1 MNDVDQDSL
10 HLYEQFKRFNI
21 PTCTIGKNKQR
32 ARKLAALKKFKDL
45 KIEQYYGGLVIINDK
60 YIVSLMNNKWRVV
73 NKNIWYRH
81 KEDIDHFVNKYILG
95 ENNET
100 K

>member
-1 MNDVDQDSL
+1 MKLSKIKKYNISL
-10 HLYEQFKRFNI
+10 LI
-21 PTCTIGKNKQR
+21 
-32 ARKLAALKKFKDL
+32 RKLFVISKFKDL

-100 K
+100 NN

>member
-21 PTCTIGKNKQR
+21 PTCTIGKNKKR

-45 KIEQYYGGLVIINDK
+45 K
-60 YIVSLMNNKWRVV
+60 
-73 NKNIWYRH
+73 
-81 KEDIDHFVNKYILG
+81 
-95 ENNET
+95 
-100 K
+100 